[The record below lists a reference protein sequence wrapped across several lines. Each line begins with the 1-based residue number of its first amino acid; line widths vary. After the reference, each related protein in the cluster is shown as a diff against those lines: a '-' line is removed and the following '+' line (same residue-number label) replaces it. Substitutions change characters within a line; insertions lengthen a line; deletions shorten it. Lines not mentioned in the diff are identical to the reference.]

1 MHKVMIELRLANLV
15 NEATDEDFDPVLTP
29 AQTYQKLLRQQ
40 TEKIRFK
47 EMAGRIAAVMLVPY
61 PPGIPMSMPGERL
74 GKADSPVIRLILA
87 MEEFGKRFPGFER
100 ETHGIEVDGDGDYWM
115 RAVIEEDESRKK
127 KKKRKRREPP
137 PSNAPPVNKQRL
149 KIKPVRRSTE

>member
-1 MHKVMIELRLANLV
+1 
-15 NEATDEDFDPVLTP
+15 
-29 AQTYQKLLRQQ
+29 
-40 TEKIRFK
+40 
-47 EMAGRIAAVMLVPY
+47 
-61 PPGIPMSMPGERL
+61 
-74 GKADSPVIRLILA
+74 

-100 ETHGIEVDGDGDYWM
+100 EAHGIEVDAEGDYWM

-127 KKKRKRREPP
+127 KKKRKGRQPP